1 MRFRPVLFA
10 VATLAVF
17 SSSSFAA
24 TLCKQTFTVLGKT
37 KGDTAWLYIDE
48 YKSGECQGTRLYA
61 FLLMPGRHAQLTG
74 DVGSDPIGSAWGTSL
89 FSGQPQEQPVRLA
102 DSSGVFA
109 MPEAG
114 RFFIPY
120 DPDFELRW
128 QGTDMDLIS
137 WERQSSYPSRD
148 YPVFEGVETSLLFA
162 LPALYKNYSVKEA
175 LYYPESSYLVIVTHQ
190 PIQQVGEDTLHGVL
204 IYKVKTEKKP

>member
-1 MRFRPVLFA
+1 MRFRPYLFV
-10 VATLAVF
+10 VATVAII
-17 SSSSFAA
+17 SSSPFAA

-74 DVGSDPIGSAWGTSL
+74 EVGSDPIGSAWGTSL
-89 FSGQPQEQPVRLA
+89 FVGQPQEQPVRLS
-102 DSSGVFA
+102 DSAGIFVI
-109 MPEAG
+109 PGTG
-114 RFFIPY
+114 RFYIPY
-120 DPDFELRW
+120 DPEFELRW

-137 WERQSSYPSRD
+137 WERQRSYPSRD
-148 YPVFEGVETSLLFA
+148 YPVFDAVDAKLLFA

-175 LYYPESSYLVIVTHQ
+175 LYYPESGYLVILTHQ
-190 PIQQVGEDTLHGVL
+190 PIEQVGLDTLHGVL
-204 IYKVKTEKKP
+204 IYKIDAKK